1 MINFISSSIAIG
13 TVVVLLCSMLGAAD
27 VIGKNYKAGTLSSE
41 AFLSRYKNLT
51 EGLRIEGS
59 LARYWTIV
67 TLTRWALLC
76 IVLVILRGYYAFQI
90 LLLLM

>member
-1 MINFISSSIAIG
+1 MINFMSSSIAIG

-51 EGLRIEGS
+51 EGLRI
-59 LARYWTIV
+59 
-67 TLTRWALLC
+67 
-76 IVLVILRGYYAFQI
+76 
-90 LLLLM
+90 